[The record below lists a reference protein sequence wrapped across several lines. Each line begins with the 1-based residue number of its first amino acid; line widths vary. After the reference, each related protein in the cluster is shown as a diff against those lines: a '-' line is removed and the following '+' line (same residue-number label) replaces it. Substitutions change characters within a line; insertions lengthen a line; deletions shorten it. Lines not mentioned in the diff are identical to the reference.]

1 MYNWV
6 TVPGILWDLGIS
18 FRQGQNN
25 CLLSTVCFLKR
36 RKEKKKEAGNG
47 ALKTIF
53 SLSVQPVQ
61 GRADGDG
68 VDRDW
73 RRRDGPRRLH
83 RESSRQFDDGNHQG
97 IDDAIKLIFA
107 TTDGVP

>member
-1 MYNWV
+1 M
-6 TVPGILWDLGIS
+6 
-18 FRQGQNN
+18 
-25 CLLSTVCFLKR
+25 
-36 RKEKKKEAGNG
+36 AH
-47 ALKTIF
+47 LKTIF

-68 VDRDW
+68 LDRDW

-107 TTDGVP
+107 TTDGVPLLAATKRCSMIWGA